1 MKCPGQD
8 MQFWKPG
15 DIFEVACPAC
25 GRTVEFFKDD
35 TARRCGHCGHRFAN
49 PKMDFGCA
57 AYCPYAEQCIG
68 DLPPEV
74 ALQQENLLKDK
85 VAVAVKQYY
94 GRDFK
99 RIGHASRVA
108 RYAEQIAQVE
118 KANLAVVLTAAYLLD
133 VDRVAVNRVAVE
145 RADVDPTHGDT
156 RDPGKAGNGS
166 AVARAILD
174 RVHARRELAD
184 AVCELIA
191 QFKTNG
197 RGASLESRVVC
208 DAVLLAGLE
217 EQKRDGALGDAR
229 IQEAVAD
236 CRTAFCQAQA
246 KALMNG
252 QGGS

>member
-8 MQFWKPG
+8 MMFWKPG
-15 DIFEVACPAC
+15 DIYEVDCPGC

-74 ALQQENLLKDK
+74 AAQQESLLKDK

-94 GRDFK
+94 GRDFR

-108 RYAEQIAQVE
+108 RYAELLAKAE
-118 KANLAVVLTAAYLLD
+118 NANLAVVLTAAYLVD
-133 VDRVAVNRVAVE
+133 VDRAGPNAK
-145 RADVDPTHGDT
+145 ATGDT
-156 RDPGKAGNGS
+156 GAKGTKDGV

-174 RVHARRELAD
+174 RVHARGELTD
-184 AVCELIA
+184 AVCGLITH
-191 QFKTNG
+191 FHDTDNG
-197 RGASLESRVVC
+197 TSLELRIMR
-208 DAVLLAGLE
+208 DAALLADLE
-217 EQKRDGALGDAR
+217 EQKRDGALDEAGLQKAIGACCTDACHK
-229 IQEAVAD
+229 QAD
-236 CRTAFCQAQA
+236 
-246 KALMNG
+246 ALMVG
-252 QGGS
+252 

>member
-15 DIFEVACPAC
+15 DIYEVDCPGC

-74 ALQQENLLKDK
+74 AAQQENLLKDK
-85 VAVAVKQYY
+85 VAIAVKRHF

-108 RYAEQIAQVE
+108 RYAEQIAREE
-118 KANLAVVLTAAYLLD
+118 KASLAVVLTTAYLLD
-133 VDRVAVNRVAVE
+133 VDRQTDRTDAE
-145 RADVDPTHGDT
+145 
-156 RDPGKAGNGS
+156 S
-166 AVARAILD
+166 SVARGILEQ
-174 RVHARRELAD
+174 VKARPELAD
-184 AVCELIA
+184 QVCELIA
-191 QFKTNG
+191 H
-197 RGASLESRVVC
+197 RGQSGNNASIEARIIH
-208 DAVLLAGLE
+208 DADLLARLE
-217 EQKRDGALGDAR
+217 EQKRDNALDTDTLEQAL
-229 IQEAVAD
+229 AD
-236 CRTAFCQAQA
+236 CLTAACRKQAETLVPA
-246 KALMNG
+246 G
-252 QGGS
+252 

>member
-15 DIFEVACPAC
+15 DIYEVNCPDC

-74 ALQQENLLKDK
+74 AAQQENLLKDK
-85 VAVAVKQYY
+85 VAVAVKQYF

-108 RYAEQIAQVE
+108 RYAEQIAKAE
-118 KANLAVVLTAAYLLD
+118 KANLAVVLVAAYLLD
-133 VDRVAVNRVAVE
+133 VDHAGPKAQSTDSE
-145 RADVDPTHGDT
+145 TDGAGHGV
-156 RDPGKAGNGS
+156 

-174 RVHARRELAD
+174 RVHARGELAD
-184 AVCELIA
+184 AVCDLI
-191 QFKTNG
+191 THLNENG
-197 RGASLESRVVC
+197 ADASLELRVVR
-208 DAVLLAGLE
+208 DSVMLAGLE
-217 EQKRDGALGDAR
+217 EQKRDGLLNDDGLKKAIAACCTDACHK
-229 IQEAVAD
+229 QAD
-236 CRTAFCQAQA
+236 G
-246 KALMNG
+246 LMAG
-252 QGGS
+252 

>member
-15 DIFEVACPAC
+15 DIYEVDCPGC

-74 ALQQENLLKDK
+74 AAQQENLLKDK
-85 VAVAVKQYY
+85 VAIAVKQHY

-108 RYAEQIAQVE
+108 RYAEQIARE
-118 KANLAVVLTAAYLLD
+118 ENAGLAVVLTAAYLLD
-133 VDRVAVNRVAVE
+133 VDGGESGA
-145 RADVDPTHGDT
+145 
-156 RDPGKAGNGS
+156 NGET
-166 AVARAILD
+166 AVARSILE
-174 RVHARRELAD
+174 RVKARAELAD
-184 AVCELIA
+184 QVCELIA
-191 QFKTNG
+191 HRHRSGNNI
-197 RGASLESRVVC
+197 SLEARVIH
-208 DAVLLAGLE
+208 DAEMLARLE
-217 EQKRDGALGDAR
+217 ECQRDNNLDA
-229 IQEAVAD
+229 E
-236 CRTAFCQAQA
+236 TLAQA
-246 KALMNG
+246 DGDCLTATCRMKAAAMRADG
-252 QGGS
+252 

>member
-15 DIFEVACPAC
+15 DIFEVDCPGC

-74 ALQQENLLKDK
+74 AAQQENLLKDK
-85 VAVAVKQYY
+85 VAVAVKQYF
-94 GRDFK
+94 GRDFR

-108 RYAEQIAQVE
+108 RYAEQIARSE
-118 KANLAVVLTAAYLLD
+118 NASLAVVLPAAYLLE
-133 VDRVAVNRVAVE
+133 VDQAGPGMEGKN
-145 RADVDPTHGDT
+145 GD
-156 RDPGKAGNGS
+156 GV

-174 RVHARRELAD
+174 RVHARGELAD
-184 AVCELIA
+184 AVCDLLTTFRGNGDPATPELC
-191 QFKTNG
+191 
-197 RGASLESRVVC
+197 VVR

-217 EQKRDGALGDAR
+217 EQKRDGSLD
-229 IQEAVAD
+229 EESLNNAVAACCTD
-236 CRTAFCQAQA
+236 ACHEQADLLSA
-246 KALMNG
+246 REG
-252 QGGS
+252 R

>member
-15 DIFEVACPAC
+15 DIYEVDCPGC

-74 ALQQENLLKDK
+74 AAQQENLLKDK
-85 VAVAVKQYY
+85 VAIAVKKHY

-108 RYAEQIAQVE
+108 RYAEQIARE
-118 KANLAVVLTAAYLLD
+118 ENAGLAVVLTTAYLLE
-133 VDRVAVNRVAVE
+133 VDGVGEVQDAEA
-145 RADVDPTHGDT
+145 
-156 RDPGKAGNGS
+156 
-166 AVARAILD
+166 AVARSILE
-174 RVHARRELAD
+174 RVKARPELVNQ
-184 AVCELIA
+184 VCELIVHRYKA
-191 QFKTNG
+191 GNSESIEARIIHDADMLARLEEKKRDDGLGPETLEEATAACLTAACRKQA
-197 RGASLESRVVC
+197 ASLKS
-208 DAVLLAGLE
+208 AG
-217 EQKRDGALGDAR
+217 
-229 IQEAVAD
+229 
-236 CRTAFCQAQA
+236 
-246 KALMNG
+246 
-252 QGGS
+252 

>member
-15 DIFEVACPAC
+15 DIYEVNCPGC

-74 ALQQENLLKDK
+74 AAQQENLLKDK
-85 VAVAVKQYY
+85 VAVAVKQYF

-108 RYAEQIAQVE
+108 RYAEQIAKAE
-118 KANLAVVLTAAYLLD
+118 DANLAVVLVAAYLLD
-133 VDRVAVNRVAVE
+133 VDRAGPKAPSADTGTASNGNRV
-145 RADVDPTHGDT
+145 
-156 RDPGKAGNGS
+156 

-174 RVHARRELAD
+174 RVHARGELAD
-184 AVCELIA
+184 AVCDLISHLND
-191 QFKTNG
+191 NG
-197 RGASLESRVVC
+197 KDASLELRVMRDSVM
-208 DAVLLAGLE
+208 LAGLE
-217 EQKRDGALGDAR
+217 EQKRDGALNDDVLQNAIAACCTDACHK
-229 IQEAVAD
+229 QAD
-236 CRTAFCQAQA
+236 TL
-246 KALMNG
+246 KAG
-252 QGGS
+252 

>member
-15 DIFEVACPAC
+15 DIFEVDCPGC

-74 ALQQENLLKDK
+74 AAQQENLLKDK
-85 VAVAVKQYY
+85 VAVAVKQYF
-94 GRDFK
+94 GRDFR

-108 RYAEQIAQVE
+108 RYAEQLARAE
-118 KANLAVVLTAAYLLD
+118 KARMAVVLPAAYLLD
-133 VDRVAVNRVAVE
+133 VDEAGSGNEGAQ
-145 RADVDPTHGDT
+145 DNGDNV
-156 RDPGKAGNGS
+156 P
-166 AVARAILD
+166 VARAILD
-174 RVHARRELAD
+174 RVHAGGELAD
-184 AVCELIA
+184 AVCDLLSR
-191 QFKTNG
+191 FKA
-197 RGASLESRVVC
+197 RAEAASLESRVVR

-217 EQKRDGALGDAR
+217 EQKRDGSLDDDSLKKAVSACFT
-229 IQEAVAD
+229 EA
-236 CRTAFCQAQA
+236 CHAQA
-246 KALMNG
+246 DLLAAG
-252 QGGS
+252 